1 VLPVTT
7 LKKDELIKR
16 FTALVAQHGQ
26 EWQEI
31 ADILNHEGMATLKGR
46 QWVRNNA
53 KQFYHQNCL
62 PPVKRG
68 SNARSVDAR
77 DLPEWM
83 DADAMADLK
92 DLLEWWREK
101 KHAPMGKVQGRLVF
115 SGEAKNT
122 GVNVNLE
129 IVKRA
134 RYKIKTD
141 KARTGGSLSK
151 LVELLLWQ
159 YIGSPED
166 LVEKAPQE
174 DEGPQ

>member
-31 ADILNHEGMATLKGR
+31 ADILNHEGMATPKGR

-68 SNARSVDAR
+68 GNARSVDAR
-77 DLPEWM
+77 GLPDWM
-83 DADAMADLK
+83 DPNALEDLK
-92 DLLEWWREK
+92 DMLAWWRAK
-101 KHAPMGKVQGRLVF
+101 KDAPLGEVQGRLVF
-115 SGEAKNT
+115 QGEAKNT

-134 RYKIKTD
+134 RDKIKND

-166 LVEKAPQE
+166 LLEKAPE
-174 DEGPQ
+174 NVGPQ